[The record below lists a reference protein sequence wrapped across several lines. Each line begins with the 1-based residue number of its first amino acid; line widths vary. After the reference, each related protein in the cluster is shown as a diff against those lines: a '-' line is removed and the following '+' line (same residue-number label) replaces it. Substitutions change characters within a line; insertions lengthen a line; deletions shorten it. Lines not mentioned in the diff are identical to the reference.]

1 MRIINILEIING
13 IPNKIES
20 FPIYEDQ
27 LSQEIVHKAEKF
39 FLQLIEEN
47 RKPLLNEDLDLEDI
61 EETEEFY
68 LDEGVYDNKN
78 GYELYIIWSE
88 IN

>member
-1 MRIINILEIING
+1 MRIINVIEIVSG

-27 LSQEIVHKAEKF
+27 LSEEIVDEAEKLF
-39 FLQLIEEN
+39 IEMILKKE
-47 RKPLLNEDLDLEDI
+47 LEFNEVL
-61 EETEEFY
+61 TEEEKEFF
-68 LDEGVYDNKN
+68 LDEGYYDNKN

>member
-1 MRIINILEIING
+1 MRIINVIEIVSG

-27 LSQEIVHKAEKF
+27 LSEEIVDEAEKLF
-39 FLQLIEEN
+39 IEMILKKE
-47 RKPLLNEDLDLEDI
+47 LEFNEVL
-61 EETEEFY
+61 TEEEKEFF
-68 LDEGVYDNKN
+68 LDEGYYDNKN
-78 GYELYIIWSE
+78 GYALYIIWSE